1 MFFLNFVFFCS
12 RFMMTVHNKATVKSS
27 ATFRKRT
34 CPLLYQN
41 IKKAI
46 DKILVQH
53 LPQTFG
59 VGITLDHWTSR
70 AFDNYQSLTLHFIDE
85 EFVMHKV
92 TLLL

>member
-1 MFFLNFVFFCS
+1 MQ
-12 RFMMTVHNKATVKSS
+12 TVHNKAIVKSS

-34 CPLLYQN
+34 CPLLYHN

-46 DKILVQH
+46 DKILVEH

-70 AFDNYQSLTLHFIDE
+70 AFDNYQSLTLHFIDRD
-85 EFVMHKV
+85 FVMHKV
-92 TLLL
+92 SKLIMID